1 MLNGLAAAARQHA
14 GGAMPNELLDKVDA
28 ALAHAVQEPA
38 GKAREDAL
46 IGITGIR
53 RGLFPHATACSGG
66 PFNQPSNQ
74 RRLVA

>member
-1 MLNGLAAAARQHA
+1 MLNSLAVAARNHA
-14 GGAMPNELLDKVDA
+14 GGAMPNELLVKIDT
-28 ALAHAVQEPA
+28 ALARAVQEPA

-53 RGLFPHATACSGG
+53 RGLFPHAAAYG
-66 PFNQPSNQ
+66 PSEQ